1 MNSTVAIRGNQYG
14 ISIRLSDT
22 ASLEQIKEDLA
33 VSFRDADSIFGDE
46 SLAISFEGRTLTRE
60 QEEELVDLI
69 LQNCRLNIVCIMDD
83 DKELEQKFRRG
94 VQNALTEF
102 DTSNG
107 QFYKGNI
114 RSGQVMEFE
123 KSVIIIGDVNAGASV
138 VSKGNIVILGSLRG
152 AAFAGACGKRSCFVV
167 AMDMQPIQLRIADII
182 MSASDNET
190 VEKGNSRP
198 RIAFLENEN
207 IYIEPLNKSV
217 LNDIKL

>member
-22 ASLEQIKEDLA
+22 ASLEQIKKDLA

-182 MSASDNET
+182 TSASDNET

-198 RIAFLENEN
+198 RIAFFAF
-207 IYIEPLNKSV
+207 
-217 LNDIKL
+217 IKL